1 MNSEGIWTNSSGL
14 KQTVLQYD
22 TDLTDPATIPAS
34 GTFRLIPDRITFL
47 KSRLDGVNLGQYALA
62 IEIPVQD
69 TLEGY
74 FQIGSLLMG
83 SVAFPAPQYQRGRS
97 ISYSPNI
104 QAQETLDGMFFARK
118 MSEGR
123 RTASIAWTEP
133 IDTTRLFSLSPD
145 YWQISNTAGAQ
156 PIANYGDPYLMN
168 GIFRYLSNREPL
180 VYLPSIDVAAYRTG
194 LAGTDEIILNRRA
207 QHMLA
212 RTTGEVSVE
221 SVIGE
226 EMIDEMFRVA
236 TVNLEEIE

>member
-1 MNSEGIWTNSSGL
+1 
-14 KQTVLQYD
+14 
-22 TDLTDPATIPAS
+22 
-34 GTFRLIPDRITFL
+34 
-47 KSRLDGVNLGQYALA
+47 
-62 IEIPVQD
+62 
-69 TLEGY
+69 
-74 FQIGSLLMG
+74 
-83 SVAFPAPQYQRGRS
+83 
-97 ISYSPNI
+97 
-104 QAQETLDGMFFARK
+104 MFFARK